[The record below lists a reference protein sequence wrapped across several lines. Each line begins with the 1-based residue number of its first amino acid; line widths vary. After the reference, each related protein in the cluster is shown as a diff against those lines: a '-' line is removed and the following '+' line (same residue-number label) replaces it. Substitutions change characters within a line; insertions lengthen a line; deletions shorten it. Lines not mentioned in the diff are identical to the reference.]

1 MELGMILDIKNYI
14 NNLIVNN
21 IISIVGNQNR
31 WS

>member
-1 MELGMILDIKNYI
+1 MELGMILDIKNDI

-31 WS
+31 

>member
-1 MELGMILDIKNYI
+1 MELGMILDIKNDI

>member
-1 MELGMILDIKNYI
+1 MELGMILDIKNNI
-14 NNLIVNN
+14 NNLNVNN